1 MAPGLVLA
9 LTLSAALAALGQIFL
24 KLGAS
29 GSGSLLALVNPW
41 VGLGLGAYAAGVLI
55 WLYALGR
62 APLYVVYPFTLL
74 TFVLVGIAS
83 IVFFNERPSLTA
95 MAGWATILVGLA
107 IVYVGGNA

>member
-1 MAPGLVLA
+1 MPPGLVLA
-9 LTLSAALAALGQIFL
+9 LTCSAALAALGQIFL

-41 VGLGLGAYAAGVLI
+41 VGFGLCAYAAGVLI

-74 TFVLVGIAS
+74 TFVLVGVAS
-83 IVFFNERPSLTA
+83 VVLFDERPSVVA
-95 MAGWATILVGLA
+95 MAGWATIVLGLA
-107 IVYVGGNA
+107 LVYVGGSA